1 MTSTVGRLLLL
12 DAIPPEFHDQVKVLD
27 GPALNALMQSIADKA
42 PDKYPEVAKK
52 LVKLGGEVSYRTG
65 GFSIGLKDLQ
75 LPATLQQ
82 YRDDTKKKLFAELRQ
97 AKTPEER
104 AARVTAF
111 VDKHRKEIETKVF
124 ESADQAGSNLA
135 RQVRSGSRGKPAD
148 VSSIMFGDLQ
158 YLDNQEK
165 PIPFPVLR
173 GFADGVSPAE
183 AFAEAFGSRKGV
195 LDVKTATG
203 DAGYF
208 AKKLKRAAHR
218 LIVTEDDDPTD
229 TSETRGMPVPV
240 DDPDN
245 VGALLAAS
253 AAGYPRN
260 TPITSA
266 VLKDL
271 KAKGLERILVRSPI
285 LRGPKQGG
293 VYAAD
298 VGLRNAGKFL
308 RVGEFA
314 GIPSAQAISEPV
326 TQGSLSSKH
335 GGGVT
340 GRVSGFDAIDLLV
353 DAPESSPSWATHATS
368 DGEVQ
373 HIKPHPAG
381 GTIIVINGQEHY
393 AYPGAKLSVAVGDR
407 VEAGDTVTDGIPN
420 PNEFIKHKGIG
431 EGRRAYV
438 DAFRAL
444 LKDNGTPAAR
454 HHLELVARGMAN
466 HVRMAEDWGQ
476 WLPDDIVQYDEL
488 ERQWTPRADAKTYK
502 PKAAIG
508 SYLESPVLHYTIGT
522 RVTPRVVKDL
532 EEFKVSSVVAN
543 PKPLP
548 FEPEYVSARETLM
561 YDPDWQTRMAGS
573 YLQKATLNAA
583 RTGAVSDEEGT
594 SYIPALM
601 RGTGFGTYGAIAPK
615 NNLN

>member
-1 MTSTVGRLLLL
+1 MKNLFKTVGLLAQLL
-12 DAIPPEFHDQVKVLD
+12 
-27 GPALNALMQSIADKA
+27 GLNAQQ
-42 PDKYPEVAKK
+42 VRAK
-52 LVKLGGEVSYRTG
+52 VSANTETY
-65 GFSIGLKDLQ
+65 LKG
-75 LPATLQQ
+75 
-82 YRDDTKKKLFAELRQ
+82 
-97 AKTPEER
+97 
-104 AARVTAF
+104 V
-111 VDKHRKEIETKVF
+111 I
-124 ESADQAGSNLA
+124 NLA
-135 RQVRSGSRGKPAD
+135 LIAILLP
-148 VSSIMFGDLQ
+148 L
-158 YLDNQEK
+158 
-165 PIPFPVLR
+165 PFVVLGVIIGQWDWFPELA
-173 GFADGVSPAE
+173 GF
-183 AFAEAFGSRKGV
+183 
-195 LDVKTATG
+195 
-203 DAGYF
+203 
-208 AKKLKRAAHR
+208 
-218 LIVTEDDDPTD
+218 
-229 TSETRGMPVPV
+229 
-240 DDPDN
+240 
-245 VGALLAAS
+245 
-253 AAGYPRN
+253 
-260 TPITSA
+260 
-266 VLKDL
+266 
-271 KAKGLERILVRSPI
+271 
-285 LRGPKQGG
+285 
-293 VYAAD
+293 
-298 VGLRNAGKFL
+298 
-308 RVGEFA
+308 
-314 GIPSAQAISEPV
+314 
-326 TQGSLSSKH
+326 
-335 GGGVT
+335 
-340 GRVSGFDAIDLLV
+340 
-353 DAPESSPSWATHATS
+353 ATHATS

-393 AYPGAKLSVAVGDR
+393 AYPGAKLSVAVGDK

-444 LKDNGTPAAR
+444 LRDNGTPAAR